1 MFEGVNP
8 AGFVFFVL
16 AILWMGGLT
25 FTLFRMRAHYN
36 SLTSG
41 ISRRGLEEIL
51 EEILKRGQGVTHRI
65 DRLEEAVKLLGEESA
80 LHISRV
86 GLVRFNPFSDTG
98 GSQSFTLALLDGKDN
113 GLVMTSLYA
122 RTGNRWYVKEIY
134 NGKGRGI
141 ELSKEEM
148 SAIQR
153 AKPLKELNA

>member
-16 AILWMGGLT
+16 AILWMGALT

-51 EEILKRGQGVTHRI
+51 EEILKRGQGVTHRVG
-65 DRLEEAVKLLGEESA
+65 RLEEAVKLLGEESA